1 MQGVGIDFSKLLPA
15 FMRAQS
21 DDVAFADALSPLLR
35 ARSRQ
40 LQSLGIAAFL
50 LDPDALPDAEASVLL
65 DSLADYLGLE
75 WWRADWSVSEK
86 REMMSMAEQLRQAS
100 ESHWALQTILRKY
113 FGDPEL
119 TVEEWYDY
127 AGLPYTF
134 RVLTENVEAQQALRF
149 KNVISLI
156 CRQSQQFEGMWAGFS
171 MRGTIYRGQLGTD
184 DLRLT
189 GTAAAAE

>member
-1 MQGVGIDFSKLLPA
+1 MQGVGIDFAKLLPA

-50 LDPDALPDAEASVLL
+50 LDPDALPDAEASALL
-65 DSLADYLGLE
+65 DSLAGYLGLE
-75 WWRADWSVSEK
+75 WWRADWSASEK
-86 REMMSMAEQLRQAS
+86 REMMSMAEQLRQTS

-134 RVLTENVEAQQALRF
+134 RILTENVEAQQALRF